1 MNRSKRLCAL
11 IGVLAA
17 ASAATFAVTRIE
29 DKKEQIKTSG
39 EVVLEIDPESVD
51 TLSWTCDG
59 TTLAFHKNEGGA
71 WIYDEDKA
79 FPVDP
84 DKIQTLLEQ
93 FEAFSAAFTI
103 ENAED
108 LSQYGLDSPTC
119 TITLTAGD
127 DSYTI
132 DLGSYST
139 MDEQRYVSDGDGNVY
154 LAASDPLEEYDAG
167 LSDLILNDETP
178 GVSEVSKLTFSGTSD
193 YTVFYEK
200 DSASTYC
207 ADDVYFTEQS
217 GVTLPLDTSSVT
229 AYLSEINGLDL
240 TDYVTYNATDE
251 ELASYGLDKPE
262 LTVTEVY
269 TEENED
275 DKEEEKTFVLHISR
289 DPKELEKAEKE
300 ATDNDSADASGEA
313 SEEEDSED
321 ITAYA
326 RVGES
331 HIVYR
336 ISGDAYQALTAASY
350 DDLRHTDLL
359 SMDLTDVTRI
369 DISLDGSDYTLTSET
384 KKKEQTWSY
393 QEEEIDFANLKSA
406 LQSLTADSFTTETP
420 GSNPE
425 EISLTLHLDNENFP
439 EVTLSL
445 YRYDGNDCLALLDG
459 KPVALVKRAQA
470 VDIMEAVRAIVLN

>member
-1 MNRSKRLCAL
+1 MNRSKRLYIL
-11 IGVLAA
+11 IGILAA
-17 ASAATFAVTRIE
+17 ASAATFAVTRME

-51 TLSWTCDG
+51 SLSWAYDG
-59 TTLAFHKNEGGA
+59 TTLSFHKNEDGT
-71 WIYDEDKA
+71 WLYDTDEA

-84 DKIQTLLEQ
+84 EKIQALLEQ
-93 FEAFSAAFTI
+93 FQAFSAAFTI

-108 LSQYGLDSPTC
+108 LSQYGLDNPTC

-154 LAASDPLEEYDAG
+154 LAVSDPLEEYDAT
-167 LSDLILNDETP
+167 LSDIILQDKTP
-178 GVSEVSKLTFSGTSD
+178 GVSKVSSLSFSGASD
-193 YTVFYEK
+193 YSIFYEE
-200 DSASTYC
+200 DSAFTYC
-207 ADDVYFTEQS
+207 ADDVYFTEQN
-217 GVTLPLDTSSVT
+217 GETLPLDTSRVKS
-229 AYLSEINGLDL
+229 YLSTINRLDL
-240 TDYVTYNATDE
+240 TDYVTYHVTDE
-251 ELASYGLDKPE
+251 ELASYGLDNPE
-262 LTVTEVY
+262 LTITEVY
-269 TEENED
+269 TGEKED
-275 DKEEEKTFVLHISR
+275 GEEEEQTFVLHVSR
-289 DPKELEKAEKE
+289 DPKELAKE
-300 ATDNDSADASGEA
+300 ADSDSDD
-313 SEEEDSED
+313 SEEEDEED

-331 HIVYR
+331 QIVYK
-336 ISGDAYQALTAASY
+336 ISGSSYKALMAASY

-359 SMDLTDVTRI
+359 SMDFADVTQI

-393 QEEEIDFANLKSA
+393 QDEKMDFADLQDA
-406 LQSLTADSFTTETP
+406 LEALTADSFTDETTD
-420 GSNPE
+420 NQE

-445 YRYDGNDCLALLDG
+445 YRYDGSHCLALLNG
-459 KPVALVKRAQA
+459 KPVALVARSEA
-470 VDIMEAVRAIVLN
+470 VDIIEAVHAIVLN